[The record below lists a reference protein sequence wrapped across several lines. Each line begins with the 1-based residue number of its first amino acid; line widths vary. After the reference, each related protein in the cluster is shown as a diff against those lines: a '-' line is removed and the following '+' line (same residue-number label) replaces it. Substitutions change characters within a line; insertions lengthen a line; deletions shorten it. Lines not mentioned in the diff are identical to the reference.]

1 MATMIKGLQ
10 YFPLS
15 VDFLE
20 NDKILLII
28 SDFGMA
34 SSAVILKLLC
44 KIYKNSFYIDWDDR
58 ICKVFSCTFPSGFSS
73 EEIQKIVD
81 SLLKEAIFDKDLYN
95 KYHILTSEEIQI
107 CFFTAIT
114 KRRNKSVD
122 NPEYL
127 TEKVRKM
134 YCGEQKHK
142 NAPQS
147 EEVAPQ
153 NEQSK
158 VKESKVKESKVKI
171 LNERESAHA
180 HEENSSESSSNNE
193 NTVSEVSP
201 QPIDKINA
209 IEAKMYGKSKYE
221 NWRQEM
227 LKDNDWLSHVCRS
240 SGKGTRAV
248 DKLELVMNMFESHI
262 ISVGEEHTL
271 EKINDYKR
279 RFIYWWRSEKFAPY
293 ESLVNRSDENIGKSG
308 RKGKLEYNEETIA
321 RLKQRN
327 REIQRER
334 EEQERR
340 KREREQNYILQ

>member
-1 MATMIKGLQ
+1 MARPIKKGLD
-10 YFPLS
+10 YFPMDINILHNVKIRRALRKYGEKGFMAYIHLLCEIYNNS
-15 VDFLE
+15 YFLE
-20 NDKILLII
+20 IGDNELFEFADVFNLKDEEAEPMIDYLVKIKLFDAEIWEKYHVLTSQEIQNRYFSAKSKSNIDLSSLPYLLNA
-28 SDFGMA
+28 G
-34 SSAVILKLLC
+34 VI
-44 KIYKNSFYIDWDDR
+44 
-58 ICKVFSCTFPSGFSS
+58 S
-73 EEIQKIVD
+73 EETQV
-81 SLLKEAIFDKDLYN
+81 N
-95 KYHILTSEEIQI
+95 SE
-107 CFFTAIT
+107 
-114 KRRNKSVD
+114 
-122 NPEYL
+122 
-127 TEKVRKM
+127 KM
-134 YCGEQKHK
+134 
-142 NAPQS
+142 PQS
-147 EEVAPQ
+147 KGKE
-153 NEQSK
+153 NK
-158 VKESKVKESKVKI
+158 VKERKAEEKKENKNLI
-171 LNERESAHA
+171 ERESARA
-180 HEENSSESSSNNE
+180 HEENSSENSSNNE
-193 NTVSEVSP
+193 NPASEVSL
-201 QPIDKINA
+201 QPIDKLNA

-293 ESLVNRSDENIGKSG
+293 ESLVNRSSENTGKSG

>member
-1 MATMIKGLQ
+1 
-10 YFPLS
+10 
-15 VDFLE
+15 
-20 NDKILLII
+20 
-28 SDFGMA
+28 
-34 SSAVILKLLC
+34 
-44 KIYKNSFYIDWDDR
+44 
-58 ICKVFSCTFPSGFSS
+58 
-73 EEIQKIVD
+73 
-81 SLLKEAIFDKDLYN
+81 
-95 KYHILTSEEIQI
+95 
-107 CFFTAIT
+107 
-114 KRRNKSVD
+114 
-122 NPEYL
+122 
-127 TEKVRKM
+127 M

-147 EEVAPQ
+147 EEIAPQ

-240 SGKGTRAV
+240 SGKGTRAM

-308 RKGKLEYNEETIA
+308 RKGKLEYNEETLAEIR
-321 RLKQRN
+321 RLN
-327 REIQRER
+327 REVLRER
-334 EEQERR
+334 QEEERR
-340 KREREQNYILQ
+340 KREREQNYAIR

>member
-142 NAPQS
+142 NVPQS
-147 EEVAPQ
+147 EEIAPQ

-240 SGKGTRAV
+240 SGKGTRAM

-308 RKGKLEYNEETIA
+308 RKGKLEYNEETLAEIR
-321 RLKQRN
+321 RLN
-327 REIQRER
+327 REVLRER
-334 EEQERR
+334 QEEERR

>member
-147 EEVAPQ
+147 EEIAPQ
-153 NEQSK
+153 NEQ
-158 VKESKVKESKVKI
+158 SKVKESKVKI

-240 SGKGTRAV
+240 SGKGTRAM

-308 RKGKLEYNEETIA
+308 RKGKLEYNEETLAEIR
-321 RLKQRN
+321 RLN
-327 REIQRER
+327 REVLRER
-334 EEQERR
+334 QEEERR
-340 KREREQNYILQ
+340 KREREQNYAIR

>member
-1 MATMIKGLQ
+1 MARPIKKGLD
-10 YFPLS
+10 YFPMDINILHNVKIRRALRKYGEKGFMAYIHLLCEIYNNS
-15 VDFLE
+15 YFLE
-20 NDKILLII
+20 IGDNELFEFADVFNLKDEEAEPMIDYLVKIKLFDAEIWEKYHVLTSQEIQNRYFSAKSKSNIDLSSLPYLLNA
-28 SDFGMA
+28 G
-34 SSAVILKLLC
+34 VI
-44 KIYKNSFYIDWDDR
+44 
-58 ICKVFSCTFPSGFSS
+58 S
-73 EEIQKIVD
+73 EETQV
-81 SLLKEAIFDKDLYN
+81 N
-95 KYHILTSEEIQI
+95 SE
-107 CFFTAIT
+107 
-114 KRRNKSVD
+114 
-122 NPEYL
+122 
-127 TEKVRKM
+127 KM
-134 YCGEQKHK
+134 
-142 NAPQS
+142 PQS
-147 EEVAPQ
+147 KGKE
-153 NEQSK
+153 NK
-158 VKESKVKESKVKI
+158 VKERKAEEKKENKNLI
-171 LNERESAHA
+171 ERESARA
-180 HEENSSESSSNNE
+180 HEENSSENSSNNE
-193 NTVSEVSP
+193 NPASEVSL
-201 QPIDKINA
+201 QPIDKLNA

-240 SGKGTRAV
+240 SGKGTRAM

-293 ESLVNRSDENIGKSG
+293 ESLVNRSSENTGKSG

>member
-147 EEVAPQ
+147 EEIAPQ

-193 NTVSEVSP
+193 NTVSEVAP

-240 SGKGTRAV
+240 SGKGTRAM

-271 EKINDYKR
+271 EKINDYNR
-279 RFIYWWRSEKFAPY
+279 RFIYWWRSEKFAPF
-293 ESLVNRSDENIGKSG
+293 ESLVNRSSENTGKSG
-308 RKGKLEYNEETIA
+308 RKGKLEYNEETLAEIR
-321 RLKQRN
+321 RLN
-327 REIQRER
+327 REVLRER
-334 EEQERR
+334 QEEERR
-340 KREREQNYILQ
+340 KREREQNYAIR

>member
-1 MATMIKGLQ
+1 MARPIKKGLD
-10 YFPLS
+10 YFPMDINILHNVKIRRALRKYGEKGFMAYIHLLCEIYNNS
-15 VDFLE
+15 YFLE
-20 NDKILLII
+20 IGDNELFEFADVFNLKDEEAEPMIDYLVKIKLFDAEIWEKYHVLTSQEIQNRYFSAKSKSNIDLSSLPYLLNA
-28 SDFGMA
+28 G
-34 SSAVILKLLC
+34 VI
-44 KIYKNSFYIDWDDR
+44 
-58 ICKVFSCTFPSGFSS
+58 S
-73 EEIQKIVD
+73 EETQV
-81 SLLKEAIFDKDLYN
+81 N
-95 KYHILTSEEIQI
+95 SE
-107 CFFTAIT
+107 
-114 KRRNKSVD
+114 
-122 NPEYL
+122 
-127 TEKVRKM
+127 KM
-134 YCGEQKHK
+134 
-142 NAPQS
+142 PQS
-147 EEVAPQ
+147 KGKE
-153 NEQSK
+153 NK
-158 VKESKVKESKVKI
+158 VKERKAEEKKENKNLI
-171 LNERESAHA
+171 ERESARA
-180 HEENSSESSSNNE
+180 HEENSSENSSNNE
-193 NTVSEVSP
+193 NPASEVSL
-201 QPIDKINA
+201 QPIDKLNA
-209 IEAKMYGKSKYE
+209 NEAKMYGKSKYE

-293 ESLVNRSDENIGKSG
+293 ESLVNRSSENTGKSG